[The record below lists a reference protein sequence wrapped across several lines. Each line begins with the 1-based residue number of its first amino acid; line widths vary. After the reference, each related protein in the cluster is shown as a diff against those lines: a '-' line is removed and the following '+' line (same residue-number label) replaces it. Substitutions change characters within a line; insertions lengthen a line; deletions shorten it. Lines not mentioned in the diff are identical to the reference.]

1 MEYVVSGYEP
11 AGLFRYFEDLCAI
24 PHSSGNE
31 GGIADYLEAFARR
44 QGLPATRDAL
54 NNVIIRKAAASGC
67 ENAPTLILQAHTDMV
82 CVKAPGSNHDFDRDG
97 LRLQVAEGDLRAAGT
112 SLGADDGI
120 GVALILQ
127 LLSEDNL
134 RHPPLECLFTTQE
147 ETGMEG
153 VSGIDVS
160 GLRGRMLVNLDGA
173 DEALITAGSAGGA
186 RLLLQKPIETQAA
199 AGHGMD
205 ISISGL
211 LSGHSGEDIHR
222 GRANA
227 IKLMARLLRYV
238 SAKTRFCLATLE
250 GGSKTNAIPA
260 ECAATVVFETEAAW
274 QAASAAVQEAA
285 KDFPAEYSVETSL
298 SVTCRP
304 AQCPARML
312 SEADSIDLL
321 EFLQA
326 LPVGPLARN
335 PLLDDVVISSN
346 NLATTAITAEEIQIY
361 CMCRAALP
369 SLQKDN
375 EDVIR
380 ILCKHF
386 GFTFTVDNEYGC
398 WAFAEHS
405 PLREHYSACARE
417 VLGFNP
423 KPVLLHAG
431 LESAFFIQRI
441 PGLDV
446 ITVGPEMSGLHS
458 TQERLGLASCGR
470 IFQILRRL
478 LERLALENQ

>member
-1 MEYVVSGYEP
+1 MEYIVSGYEP
-11 AGLFRYFEDLCAI
+11 AGLFRYFEDICAI

-31 GGIADYLEAFARR
+31 SGVADYLEAFARR
-44 QGLPATRDAL
+44 HGLAVTRDAL
-54 NNVIIRKAAASGC
+54 NNVTIRKAATPGC

-82 CVKAPGSNHDFDRDG
+82 CVKTPEITHDFDRDG
-97 LRLQVAEGDLRAAGT
+97 LRLQVTDGDLRAVGT

-127 LLSEDNL
+127 VLADDSL

-153 VSGIDVS
+153 VSGIDVT

-173 DEALITAGSAGGA
+173 DETLITAGSAGGA
-186 RLLLQKPIETQAA
+186 RLLLQKPIQKQAA
-199 AGHGMD
+199 AGHGMT
-205 ISISGL
+205 IHISGL

-227 IKLMARLLRYV
+227 IKLMARLLRYI
-238 SAKTRFCLATLE
+238 SAKTGFCLASLD

-260 ECAATVVFETEAAW
+260 ECAATVIFETESAW
-274 QAASAAVQEAA
+274 RTASAAVQEAA
-285 KDFPAEYSVETSL
+285 ADFAAEYSEEPNLT
-298 SVTCRP
+298 VTCRL
-304 AQCPARML
+304 AQCPAETL
-312 SEADSIDLL
+312 SETDSLELVDFLL
-321 EFLQA
+321 V
-326 LPVGPLARN
+326 LPAGPLARN
-335 PLLDDVVISSN
+335 PLLEDVVISSN
-346 NLATTAITAEEIQIY
+346 NLATVAINAGEIRIF

-380 ILCKHF
+380 ILCKRF
-386 GFTFTVDNEYGC
+386 GFAFTVDNEYGC

-405 PLREHYSACARE
+405 PLRDLYGTCAQE
-417 VLGFNP
+417 VLGFRP

-431 LESAFFIQRI
+431 LESAFFTERI

-446 ITVGPEMSGLHS
+446 ITVGPDMSGLHS

-470 IFQILRRL
+470 IWQILRRL
-478 LERLALENQ
+478 LEQLSASSH